1 MPDGD
6 GAVELKEPAKRKPL
20 GLLGVL
26 RIPGAVQILIMF
38 FCYCA
43 VEQTAML
50 WASSYM
56 VGVDHIGESQAAN
69 LASLFFIGITV
80 GRFLSGF
87 LTMRMSDPQMI
98 RLGVVLLFVG
108 IVVMLLPIPGI
119 GNTVAGFVLVGLGC
133 APIYPCVIHSTPT
146 YFGADRSQAIVG
158 VQMACAYIGT
168 MLVPPLF
175 GVIAQATTLALLP
188 WFLLLFSAALIVMHE
203 WLRAKTHAKSGS
215 VTDSAAR

>member
-1 MPDGD
+1 MTKGQ
-6 GAVELKEPAKRKPL
+6 KK
-20 GLLGVL
+20 
-26 RIPGAVQILIMF
+26 
-38 FCYCA
+38 
-43 VEQTAML
+43 
-50 WASSYM
+50 
-56 VGVDHIGESQAAN
+56 QA
-69 LASLFFIGITV
+69 I
-80 GRFLSGF
+80 
-87 LTMRMSDPQMI
+87 
-98 RLGVVLLFVG
+98 G

-119 GNTVAGFVLVGLGC
+119 GNTVVGFVLVGLGC

-203 WLRAKTHAKSGS
+203 WLRAKTHAKSDS
-215 VTDSAAR
+215 VTDSAAH